1 MNPKYT
7 REIVE
12 DVQRVKEVYSLNELD
27 TPPENQFD
35 RLTKMAS
42 VVCDAPIALISLIDD
57 QRQWFKSKIG
67 IDEDEVDV
75 ENTICQYT
83 ITGKGLFEIENAKKN
98 EIVANKPFV
107 TEKKGIRFYAGLPI
121 KTKNGFNIGTV
132 CVADSKPKKLS
143 EEQKEVLKLIAEQ
156 ATGLLERK
164 KENESLKNELSQIL
178 NAKLNKTTIKLSQV
192 ETDYELLYKE
202 ISNSGVLIELDAKG
216 DILRVNDYFQNL
228 TGISCDSIVGESY
241 QVLINEK
248 TSSKEDLFKEALH
261 QNERKTG
268 KIQLTNTS
276 GEEIWLRTSLNP
288 LSNSKGE
295 VRGLLLV
302 AQDITAEIK
311 SQQYL
316 LESKKTAERT
326 NAQKDKFIANMSHE
340 IRTPLNAILGF
351 TELLNHVDNIEQGK
365 EYLKPIKNAGDK
377 LLFIV
382 NDILDL
388 SKIEAGVF
396 QIDQRPFELIKTIE
410 KVFSIL
416 HLNAHRKKLDFSFQI
431 DENVPDSLFGDKN
444 RLAQILL
451 NLLNNALKFTDNG
464 FVKLSVSLNGTLDHE
479 LTDQVNI
486 QFKVSDTGIGIAKD
500 KLDMIFERFSQED
513 SQTSVNYGGT
523 GLGLNITKLLVEKQG
538 GSIEVLSE
546 KNRGS
551 DFIFSIP
558 FKLANSSELE
568 LEAES
573 SPVHDT
579 QKANVLLCED
589 NVLNQ
594 KLIEA
599 IFSRTNYQ
607 LSLIH
612 I

>member
-228 TGISCDSIVGESY
+228 TGIS
-241 QVLINEK
+241 
-248 TSSKEDLFKEALH
+248 
-261 QNERKTG
+261 
-268 KIQLTNTS
+268 
-276 GEEIWLRTSLNP
+276 
-288 LSNSKGE
+288 
-295 VRGLLLV
+295 
-302 AQDITAEIK
+302 
-311 SQQYL
+311 
-316 LESKKTAERT
+316 
-326 NAQKDKFIANMSHE
+326 
-340 IRTPLNAILGF
+340 
-351 TELLNHVDNIEQGK
+351 
-365 EYLKPIKNAGDK
+365 
-377 LLFIV
+377 
-382 NDILDL
+382 
-388 SKIEAGVF
+388 
-396 QIDQRPFELIKTIE
+396 
-410 KVFSIL
+410 
-416 HLNAHRKKLDFSFQI
+416 
-431 DENVPDSLFGDKN
+431 
-444 RLAQILL
+444 
-451 NLLNNALKFTDNG
+451 
-464 FVKLSVSLNGTLDHE
+464 
-479 LTDQVNI
+479 
-486 QFKVSDTGIGIAKD
+486 
-500 KLDMIFERFSQED
+500 
-513 SQTSVNYGGT
+513 
-523 GLGLNITKLLVEKQG
+523 
-538 GSIEVLSE
+538 
-546 KNRGS
+546 
-551 DFIFSIP
+551 
-558 FKLANSSELE
+558 
-568 LEAES
+568 
-573 SPVHDT
+573 
-579 QKANVLLCED
+579 
-589 NVLNQ
+589 
-594 KLIEA
+594 
-599 IFSRTNYQ
+599 